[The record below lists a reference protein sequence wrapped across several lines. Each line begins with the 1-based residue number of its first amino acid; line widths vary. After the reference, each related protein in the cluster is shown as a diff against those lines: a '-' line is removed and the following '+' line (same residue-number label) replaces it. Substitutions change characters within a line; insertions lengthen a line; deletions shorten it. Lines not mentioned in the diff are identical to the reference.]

1 MKFSQKLDPE
11 SVSSPSNFDLKTWSI
26 RRTGGYGARHYNE
39 KKLKVEKAK
48 LLADGLTVE
57 LTVPD
62 IQPTWC
68 MEVRY
73 KLETSDG
80 DPVSSRIHNT
90 IHNLSD
96 K

>member
-1 MKFSQKLDPE
+1 M
-11 SVSSPSNFDLKTWSI
+11 KTWSI
-26 RRTGGYGARHYNE
+26 RRTGGYGSRHYNE
-39 KKLKVEKAK
+39 KKLKVEKAN
-48 LLADGLTVE
+48 LLSDGLTVE

-73 KLETSDG
+73 ELKTSKGET
-80 DPVSSRIHNT
+80 VSSRINNT